1 MRAPTACR
9 RMVSGSLSLPCAGCF
24 PPFPHG
30 TCPLSVS
37 REYLALPDGPGG
49 FTQGFSCPALL
60 RVPPRGVRVR
70 VRGCHPLRPAFPGGS
85 APLAPALFAALLP
98 RWGVATRRFGLFP
111 GRSPLLGESLLFS
124 LPAGTKMFQ
133 FPALAP
139 PHLRRSRPCRAG
151 GCPIR
156 TPAGQRPVAPHRRFS
171 QLPASLHR
179 LLEPRH
185 PPCALIHFLPLREKP
200 GRDSRRLLLGSR
212 RSNFFSCLQSCRKMS
227 KSVCPKQRATWRIT
241 DSNR

>member
-85 APLAPALFAALLP
+85 APLAPALFAAPTTPLGRCHPSGLGSSPVARHYWGNHCCFLFLRVLRCFSSP
-98 RWGVATRRFGLFP
+98 RWPRRICGGP
-111 GRSPLLGESLLFS
+111 A
-124 LPAGTKMFQ
+124 PAGRGVVPFG
-133 FPALAP
+133 
-139 PHLRRSRPCRAG
+139 HLRVKGRLRLTADFRSFPRP
-151 GCPIR
+151 
-156 TPAGQRPVAPHRRFS
+156 S
-171 QLPASLHR
+171 S
-179 LLEPRH
+179 
-185 PPCALIHFLPLREKP
+185 PP
-200 GRDSRRLLLGSR
+200 
-212 RSNFFSCLQSCRKMS
+212 
-227 KSVCPKQRATWRIT
+227 
-241 DSNR
+241 